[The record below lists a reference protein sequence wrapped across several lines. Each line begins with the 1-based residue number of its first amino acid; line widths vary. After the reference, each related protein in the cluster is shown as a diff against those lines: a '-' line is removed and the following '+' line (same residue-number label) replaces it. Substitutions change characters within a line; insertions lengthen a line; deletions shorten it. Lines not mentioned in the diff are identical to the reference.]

1 MKEKTCE
8 RIKTFC
14 EERERERQYVRKENR
29 KIELKR
35 QDLLFTFFLLR
46 RNCGKG
52 KDEVKCEKVAKSR
65 NKHVT
70 FGSMTFRFF
79 E

>member
-1 MKEKTCE
+1 MN
-8 RIKTFC
+8 
-14 EERERERQYVRKENR
+14 EERLSVKRERKRETVCKKGKERET
-29 KIELKR
+29 ELKR